1 MEHLCCVY
9 GLRLGIL
16 LYGSLIFLYSSLP
29 TVQWNSR
36 GPFWD
41 QAIEIHLHPLIF
53 SHLKLILK
61 VKSGCPI
68 YVLPSGDRFTFS
80 WHLPAAVERPEAD
93 LDAD

>member
-1 MEHLCCVY
+1 MYHLCCVY

-16 LYGSLIFLYSSLP
+16 LYRALIFLYLSLS
-29 TVQWNSR
+29 TVQGNSID
-36 GPFWD
+36 PFWD
-41 QAIEIHLHPLIF
+41 QVIEIDLHPLIF

-68 YVLPSGDRFTFS
+68 YVLPNGDRFTFS
-80 WHLPAAVERPEAD
+80 RHFPAAVEGPGAD